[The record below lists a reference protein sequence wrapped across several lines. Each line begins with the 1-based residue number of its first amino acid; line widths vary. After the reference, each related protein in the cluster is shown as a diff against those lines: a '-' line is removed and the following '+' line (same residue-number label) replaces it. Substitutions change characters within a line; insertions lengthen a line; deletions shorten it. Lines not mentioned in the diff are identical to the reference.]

1 MTLGKTVNLEQYEHL
16 LEWAKFH
23 TDKILTDGEISLA
36 TTVQQKPVVNL
47 HPHSITV
54 TNKRVIKHQ
63 PHLFKATFQDFLWRD
78 IVSVHLADHFF
89 GSQIYF
95 EFKSGHIMG
104 THLPKNQ
111 AKKVYSIAQEK
122 EEEWV
127 EKRRIRKMEEVRA
140 QSGANHIVVG
150 GNKEFQRVDSDGG
163 VSIRERLVD
172 LQELLVDG
180 LITQDEY
187 QTKKAEILKRI

>member
-1 MTLGKTVNLEQYEHL
+1 MTLGKNVNIEQYKHL
-16 LEWAKFH
+16 LEWAKHH
-23 TDKILTDGEISLA
+23 TDKILTDGEIHLCA
-36 TTVQQKPVVNL
+36 TVQQKPVINL
-47 HPHSITV
+47 HPHSIIV

-78 IVSVHLADHFF
+78 IVHVHLADHFF
-89 GSQIYF
+89 GSQLYF
-95 EFKSGHIMG
+95 EFNGGYIIG

-111 AKKVYSIAQEK
+111 AKRVYSIAQEK

-127 EKRRIRKMEEVRA
+127 EKRRLRKMEEVRA
-140 QSGANHIVVG
+140 ESGANHIVVG
-150 GNKEFQRVDSDGG
+150 GNKTPHPVDQDGG
-163 VSIRERLVD
+163 MSIRERLVD
-172 LQELLVDG
+172 LGELLSDG